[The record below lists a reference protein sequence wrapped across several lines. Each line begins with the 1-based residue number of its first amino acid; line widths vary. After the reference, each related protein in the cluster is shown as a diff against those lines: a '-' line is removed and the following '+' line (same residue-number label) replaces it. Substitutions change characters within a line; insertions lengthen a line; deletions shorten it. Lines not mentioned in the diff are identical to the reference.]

1 MEVESTPLG
10 GYQLFLALLR
20 PRVLH
25 EALDVDL
32 RLLLEHP
39 VQGRARGGM
48 LRAEEVADL
57 RTLGNR
63 VRADPLRDP
72 NRLLLIEPEERPED
86 RESCGLVNRP
96 EVLEGLARHLAE
108 GLAREEEIA
117 LLPPGNR
124 LRDPN
129 HKPLRED
136 EVEPRAHPLATP
148 PNAGPT

>member
-10 GYQLFLALLR
+10 GYQPFLALLR

-48 LRAEEVADL
+48 LRAEEVANL

-86 RESCGLVNRP
+86 REACGLVNRP
-96 EVLEGLARHLAE
+96 GVLAGLARHPAE
-108 GLAREEEIA
+108 GT
-117 LLPPGNR
+117 
-124 LRDPN
+124 
-129 HKPLRED
+129 
-136 EVEPRAHPLATP
+136 PRAEENRPLP
-148 PNAGPT
+148 L